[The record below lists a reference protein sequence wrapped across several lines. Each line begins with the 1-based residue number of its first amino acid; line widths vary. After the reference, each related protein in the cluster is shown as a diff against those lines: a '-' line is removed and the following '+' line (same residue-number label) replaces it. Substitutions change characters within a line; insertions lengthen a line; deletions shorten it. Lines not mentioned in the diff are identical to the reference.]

1 MRGKNQ
7 SDEGRVGEKE
17 GKMML
22 KEKFYQ
28 EIDQLF
34 LKIRDTQKNAIEKA
48 AIKVADHIEAGH
60 NVYLFD
66 TGHIIDSEIYNRAG
80 GLALMRRFTF
90 DIQVSD
96 NSRENPIRDGAHN
109 DAMTGYTNYI
119 LQLSHLKA
127 GDILFIGSVSGKTVN
142 VIDLAIEA
150 KKRGIFVIALTSLTY
165 SSRLASLHSSKLRLF
180 EAADLVIDNCAPY
193 GDAMLDI
200 EGLDSTFLPAS
211 GIAAAYIMW
220 ALNAEI
226 VENLL
231 QRGIQPGVLR
241 SVNVEENRAYNIEL
255 QKRYNE
261 KGY

>member
-1 MRGKNQ
+1 
-7 SDEGRVGEKE
+7 
-17 GKMML
+17 MML
-22 KEKFYQ
+22 KEKYYHA
-28 EIDQLF
+28 IDQLF
-34 LKIRDTQKNAIEKA
+34 LNIRNTQQEAIEA
-48 AIKVADHIEAGH
+48 AAVKVADQIAAGH

-80 GLALMRRFTF
+80 GLVLMRRFTF
-90 DIQVSD
+90 EIQVSD
-96 NSRENPIRDGAHN
+96 NSRENPNKDEHHN
-109 DAMTGYTNYI
+109 AAMTGYTNYI
-119 LQLSHLKA
+119 LQLSHLKE

-150 KKRGIFVIALTSLTY
+150 KKRGIFVIAMTSMDY
-165 SSRLASLHSSKLRLF
+165 SSRLQSMHSSKLRLF
-180 EAADLVIDNCAPY
+180 EAADMVIDNCAPY
-193 GDAMLDI
+193 GDAMLDV
-200 EGLDSTFLPAS
+200 EGLDSPFLPAS

-220 ALNAEI
+220 ALNAQI

-231 QRGIQPGVLR
+231 SKGIQPSVLR

>member
-1 MRGKNQ
+1 
-7 SDEGRVGEKE
+7 
-17 GKMML
+17 ML
-22 KEKFYQ
+22 KERYYE
-28 EIDQLF
+28 EIEQLF
-34 LKIRDTQKNAIEKA
+34 QKIRDTQKNAIEKA
-48 AIKVADHIEAGH
+48 AAKVADHIEAGH

-80 GLALMRRFTF
+80 GLVLMRRFTF

-96 NSRENPIRDGAHN
+96 NSREDPLKDAAHN
-109 DAMTGYTNYI
+109 EAMSGYTNYL
-119 LQLSHLKA
+119 LQLSHIKE

-150 KKRGIFVIALTSLTY
+150 KKRGIYVIALTSLTY
-165 SSRLASLHSSKLRLF
+165 SSRLQSMHSSKLRLF
-180 EAADLVIDNCAPY
+180 EAADMVIDNCAPY
-193 GDAMLDI
+193 GDAMMDV
-200 EGLDSTFLPAS
+200 EGLESTFLPAS

-220 ALNAEI
+220 ALNAQI

-231 QRGIQPGVLR
+231 LRGIQPGVLR

>member
-1 MRGKNQ
+1 
-7 SDEGRVGEKE
+7 
-17 GKMML
+17 ML
-22 KEKFYQ
+22 KEKYFQ

-34 LKIRDTQKNAIEKA
+34 KRIQTSQKA
-48 AIKVADHIEAGH
+48 AIETAAIAIADRIEAGS

-80 GLALMRRFTF
+80 GLVLMRRFTF

-96 NSRENPIRDGAHN
+96 NARENQVRNADHN
-109 DAMTGYTNYI
+109 TAMSGYTNYI
-119 LQLSHLKA
+119 LQLSNIKS
-127 GDILFIGSVSGKTVN
+127 GDVLFIGSVSGKTIN

-150 KKRGIFVIALTSLTY
+150 KKRGIFVIAMTSLTY
-165 SSRLASLHSSKLRLF
+165 SAQLASMHDSKLRLF
-180 EAADLVIDNCAPY
+180 EAADLVLDNCAPY
-193 GDAMLDI
+193 GDAMMDV
-200 EGLDSTFLPAS
+200 EGLDSRFIPAS

-231 QRGIQPGVLR
+231 KKGIQPGVLR
-241 SVNVEENRAYNIEL
+241 SVNVEENRDYNIEL
-255 QKRYNE
+255 QKRYIK

>member
-1 MRGKNQ
+1 
-7 SDEGRVGEKE
+7 
-17 GKMML
+17 ML
-22 KEKFYQ
+22 KENYYL

-34 LKIRDTQKNAIEKA
+34 KRIQTSQKQVIETAAVAI
-48 AIKVADHIEAGH
+48 ADRIEAGG

-80 GLALMRRFTF
+80 GLVLMRRFTF

-96 NSRENPIRDGAHN
+96 NARVNAIKDAHHTT
-109 DAMTGYTNYI
+109 AMSGYTNII
-119 LQLSHLKA
+119 LQLSNIKS
-127 GDILFIGSVSGKTVN
+127 GDVLFIGSVSGKTIN

-150 KKRGIFVIALTSLTY
+150 KKRGVFVIAMTSVIY
-165 SSRLASLHSSKLRLF
+165 SAQLASMHNSQLRLF
-180 EAADLVIDNCAPY
+180 EAADLVLDNCAPY
-193 GDAMLDI
+193 ADAMMDV
-200 EGLDSTFLPAS
+200 EGLDSRFIPAS

-231 QRGIQPGVLR
+231 KKGIQPGVLR
-241 SVNVEENRAYNIEL
+241 SVNVEENRVYNIEL
-255 QKRYNE
+255 QKRYIE